1 MPKPPATKVFLLL
14 CLFYIGSISAFAT
27 DGDEKKTLEY
37 VLKKLHHLEENFRQM
52 NETLTRLQMDARG
65 PKGDIGPP
73 GASEPV
79 AQFLSELNIDVY
91 SPDSLIASKDT
102 VLLNVCKSNSTSD
115 KLPAALRWL
124 ISIGADVNAK
134 DEDYYNALIWLCREY
149 HNNDKLL
156 KAARILINSG
166 IDAKAVSKYGNT
178 ALTLLCRYNIEN
190 DQLLDVAK
198 LLIANG
204 VDVNQKNSNGFN
216 PLMLLS
222 VWSSPKSDN
231 AVVEV
236 ARLLFASG
244 IDTKATNK
252 DGNNALM
259 LLCEKS
265 KSEKLE
271 ELVSLFINHGVD
283 PKTKNNAG
291 WTAADLLRSRRD
303 EIIARNNK
311 TKILELLEK
320 GGTGTD
326 DK

>member
-1 MPKPPATKVFLLL
+1 LDDEFVFQQ
-14 CLFYIGSISAFAT
+14 
-27 DGDEKKTLEY
+27 D
-37 VLKKLHHLEENFRQM
+37 N
-52 NETLTRLQMDARG
+52 RG
-65 PKGDIGPP
+65 PKGDVGPP
-73 GASEPV
+73 GASESV
-79 AQFLSELNIDVY
+79 AKLFSELNIDVD
-91 SPDSLIASKDT
+91 SPNSIPKDVLI
-102 VLLNVCKSNSTSD
+102 NVCKSNSTSD

-134 DEDYYNALIWLCREY
+134 DEDDYTALIWLCREY

-166 IDAKAVSKYGNT
+166 IDAKAISKYGNT

-190 DQLLDVAK
+190 EQLLDVAS

-216 PLMLLS
+216 PLMVLS
-222 VWSSPKSDN
+222 VWSSPKSDKT
-231 AVVEV
+231 VIDV

-244 IDTKATNK
+244 INTGATNK

-265 KSEKLE
+265 TSEKLE
-271 ELVSLFINHGVD
+271 EIVSLFISHGVD
-283 PKTKNNAG
+283 PKTKNYAG
-291 WTAADLLRSRRD
+291 WTAADFLRSRRD
-303 EIIARNNK
+303 DIVNK

-320 GGTGTD
+320 GVSVNE
-326 DK
+326 